1 MHSSGINGSGKNLS
15 AKQMQHA
22 NLYKFDKGNF
32 GIDLTRGEINCQI
45 QPFAEI
51 DFGLGEEFDYVEEEK
66 ANLKKSIDERNKEAD
81 KRYERVSKVAQRI
94 FQNQE
99 QKKKREEDEQNAE
112 FARQLESQER
122 D

>member
-1 MHSSGINGSGKNLS
+1 MHASGMNGSGKNLS

-22 NLYKFDKGNF
+22 NCYKFDKANF
-32 GIDLTRGEINCQI
+32 GIDLARNQINCQI
-45 QPFAEI
+45 QPFTEI

-66 ANLKKSIDERNKEAD
+66 ENLRKAQEERNLEAD
-81 KRYERVSKVAQRI
+81 RRYERVSKVAQRV

-112 FARQLESQER
+112 FARQLES
-122 D
+122 